1 MDVIQRQRSEQQ
13 SWKKLLLQSVIPYN
27 EWRQRVGGDEGGGGV
42 SYLDH
47 TVLNTVP
54 SYIELVRKRSRC
66 SFALGLFIVE
76 NATWLT

>member
-27 EWRQRVGGDEGGGGV
+27 EWRQRVEGWRGGV

-47 TVLNTVP
+47 TVLNTVA

-66 SFALGLFIVE
+66 SFAIGLFIVE